1 MLEDFL
7 QFLGFIFLDIIEIM
21 LTLKLFSF
29 VSAIPLRLKN
39 IFYLSLSMVLF
50 QVVFGLS
57 FQTISFLM
65 LAQFLFFAL
74 IALYYGKSIKAKFLM
89 FYAFFP
95 LVSIS
100 LVKRFIVFF
109 VMPLFGMPY
118 SVVKHNT
125 LLIYSITC
133 FSIFLIYR
141 CIQVFHFDFSTWRQ
155 YFQSHR
161 ASKLLVFTNSSMAL
175 YYLCIQGIDV
185 MSPSLSGLATTTAR
199 SIIVLF

>member
-89 FYAFFP
+89 FYAFF
-95 LVSIS
+95 
-100 LVKRFIVFF
+100 
-109 VMPLFGMPY
+109 
-118 SVVKHNT
+118 H
-125 LLIYSITC
+125 
-133 FSIFLIYR
+133 
-141 CIQVFHFDFSTWRQ
+141 
-155 YFQSHR
+155 
-161 ASKLLVFTNSSMAL
+161 
-175 YYLCIQGIDV
+175 
-185 MSPSLSGLATTTAR
+185 
-199 SIIVLF
+199 

>member
-50 QVVFGLS
+50 QVVFWAFFPDHFILDVV
-57 FQTISFLM
+57 M

-175 YYLCIQGIDV
+175 Y
-185 MSPSLSGLATTTAR
+185 
-199 SIIVLF
+199 